1 MAAKPARR
9 PMSGPRRRMLLLL
22 ASGVVLAVAV
32 ALAAVAL
39 RDSIVFFVAPT
50 ELLAEPPSPQEKL
63 RLGGMVEEGSL
74 ETSGDGQVNFRV
86 TDYGETVA
94 VRYMGVVPD
103 LFREGQGVV
112 AEGWYREG
120 VFEAERILAK
130 HDENYMPREVA
141 ESLKETGNWRGEG
154 ESAEEGEQGGY

>member
-1 MAAKPARR
+1 MASEFVRR
-9 PMSGPRRRMLLLL
+9 RMPGPRRRLLLLL
-22 ASGVVLAVAV
+22 AGAALLSAAVAMS
-32 ALAAVAL
+32 AVAL
-39 RDSIVFFVAPT
+39 RDSIVFFVAPS
-50 ELLAEPPSPQEKL
+50 ELLAKERPPGDRL

-74 ETSGDGQVNFRV
+74 VAPGDGTVSFRV
-86 TDYGETVA
+86 TDYESA
-94 VRYMGVVPD
+94 IPVRYRGVVPD

-141 ESLKETGNWRGEG
+141 ESLKEAGTWRGDMD
-154 ESAEEGEQGGY
+154 AY